1 MKVQSLNPKHCKK
14 WKFADRSDFEFGKT
28 WELGEDIK
36 RNGQIEPAIVRPIK
50 DPEYQYEVIAGA
62 RRWKACFDSDLPFIA
77 VVSDLTDNQAAIAQ
91 IKENQKLGIC
101 DYSRGLCYSKLLN
114 SEKVTQNDLINNIQ
128 ISKAKLKDFLAFA
141 KIDQKIWDAIG
152 NTSKVSSRTAR
163 EILSISSKGEK
174 YKSALIE
181 LGEEIRNGL
190 GANSLKNA
198 VDAIVL
204 GVDESVDPEK
214 TVTLPSGVVIA
225 TWKNNTL
232 KFSNNIDFNQ
242 PELEKYLIQFFNKI

>member
-1 MKVQSLNPKHCKK
+1 VKVQSLDPKHCKK
-14 WKFADRSDFEFGKT
+14 WKFADRSDFEFNNI
-28 WELGEDIK
+28 WELAEDIK
-36 RNGQIEPAIVRPIK
+36 RNGQIEPAIVRPI
-50 DPEYQYEVIAGA
+50 DDSEYQYEVVAGA
-62 RRWKACFDSDLPFIA
+62 RRWKACLDSDLPFMA
-77 VVSDLTDNQAAIAQ
+77 VVSDLTDGQAAIAQ

-101 DYSRGLCYSKLLN
+101 DYSRGLCYSKLLH
-114 SEKVTQNDLINNIQ
+114 SEKITQKELINNIQ

-141 KIDQKIWDAIG
+141 KINQKIWDAVG

-163 EILSISSKGEK
+163 EILSISGKGKK
-174 YKSALIE
+174 YINALIE

-204 GVDESVDPEK
+204 GVNESVDHEK
-214 TVTLPSGVVIA
+214 TLALSSGVVIA

-232 KFSNNIDFNQ
+232 KFSNNIDFSGA
-242 PELEKYLIQFFNKI
+242 ELEKHLIQFFNKI

>member
-1 MKVQSLNPKHCKK
+1 MKVQSLDPKHCRK
-14 WKFADRSDFEFGKT
+14 WKFADRSDFEFNKI

-50 DPEYQYEVIAGA
+50 DSEYQYEVIAGA
-62 RRWKACFDSDLPFIA
+62 RRWKACLDCDLPFMA
-77 VVSDLTDNQAAIAQ
+77 VVSDLTDGQAAIAQ

-101 DYSRGLCYSKLLN
+101 DYSKGLCYSKLLD
-114 SEKVTQNDLINNIQ
+114 SEKITQNDLINNIQ

-141 KIDQKIWDAIG
+141 KIDKKIWDAVG
-152 NTSKVSSRTAR
+152 NTGKVSSRTAR
-163 EILSISSKGEK
+163 EIFTISGKGKK
-174 YKSALIE
+174 YVGALIE

-204 GVDESVDPEK
+204 GVQESVDHEK
-214 TVTLPSGVVIA
+214 TFTLPSGVVVA
-225 TWKNNTL
+225 TWKNNAL
-232 KFSNNIDFNQ
+232 RFSNNIDFSQ
-242 PELEKYLIQFFNKI
+242 TELEKHLVQFFSKI

>member
-1 MKVQSLNPKHCKK
+1 M
-14 WKFADRSDFEFGKT
+14 
-28 WELGEDIK
+28 
-36 RNGQIEPAIVRPIK
+36 
-50 DPEYQYEVIAGA
+50 
-62 RRWKACFDSDLPFIA
+62 PFIA

-101 DYSRGLCYSKLLN
+101 DYSRGLCYSKLLD

-141 KIDQKIWDAIG
+141 KIDQKIWGAIG

-204 GVDESVDPEK
+204 GVDESVNPEK
-214 TVTLPSGVVIA
+214 TITLPSGVVIA

-242 PELEKYLIQFFNKI
+242 PELEKYLIQFFKKI